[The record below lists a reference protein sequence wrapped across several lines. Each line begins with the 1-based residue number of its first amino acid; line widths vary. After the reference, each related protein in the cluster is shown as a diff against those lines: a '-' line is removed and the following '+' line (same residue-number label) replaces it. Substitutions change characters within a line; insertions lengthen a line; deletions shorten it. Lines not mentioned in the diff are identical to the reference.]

1 LVLKR
6 KLFQR
11 LLMSFLAIMLGV
23 ISLLM
28 DPADKMSA
36 IYLLIVGSI
45 ILIVSITMYLRKSEK
60 EDDLSKEYDERD
72 ALIEGQASN
81 ITMQCITSLIILLLF
96 LSNFIVLSVKAVLLL
111 LILALFILY
120 TVTKF
125 FYERV
130 L

>member
-1 LVLKR
+1 MKR
-6 KLFQR
+6 NLFQR
-11 LLMSFLAIMLGV
+11 LLTSFLAIILGV

-28 DPADKMSA
+28 NPTEKMAA
-36 IYLLIVGSI
+36 IYLFVVGII
-45 ILIVSITMYLRKSEK
+45 ILIVSITIYLRKSENK
-60 EDDLSKEYDERD
+60 DDLSKEYDERD

-81 ITMQCITSLIILLLF
+81 ITMQCITSLIIVLLF

-111 LILALFILY
+111 LILALFILN

-125 FYERV
+125 YYERV

>member
-1 LVLKR
+1 MKR

-11 LLMSFLAIMLGV
+11 LLTAFLAIILGV

-28 DPADKMSA
+28 NPTEKMSA
-36 IYLLIVGSI
+36 NYLFVVGII
-45 ILIVSITMYLRKSEK
+45 ILIVSITIYLRKSEN

-81 ITMQCITSLIILLLF
+81 ITMQCITSLIIVLLF

-111 LILALFILY
+111 LILALFILN

>member
-1 LVLKR
+1 MRR

-11 LLMSFLAIMLGV
+11 LLTAFLAIILGV

-28 DPADKMSA
+28 NPTEKMAA
-36 IYLLIVGSI
+36 IYLFVVGII
-45 ILIVSITMYLRKSEK
+45 ILIVSITIYLRKSEN

-81 ITMQCITSLIILLLF
+81 ITMQCITSLIIVLLF

-120 TVTKF
+120 TVSKF

>member
-1 LVLKR
+1 MKR

-11 LLMSFLAIMLGV
+11 LLTSFIAIILGV
-23 ISLLM
+23 TSLLM
-28 DPADKMSA
+28 NPTDKMSA
-36 IYLLIVGSI
+36 IYLFIAGTI
-45 ILIVSITMYLRKSEK
+45 ILIASITIYLRKSEK

-72 ALIEGQASN
+72 ALIEGQAAN
-81 ITMQCITSLIILLLF
+81 IAMQCISSLIIILLF

-111 LILALFILY
+111 LLLALFILNI
-120 TVTKF
+120 VTKF

>member
-1 LVLKR
+1 MKR

-11 LLMSFLAIMLGV
+11 FLTAFLAIILGV

-28 DPADKMSA
+28 NPTEKMTA
-36 IYLLIVGSI
+36 IYLFFVGII
-45 ILIVSITMYLRKSEK
+45 ILIVSITIYLRKSEK
-60 EDDLSKEYDERD
+60 EEDLSKEYDERD

-81 ITMQCITSLIILLLF
+81 ITMQCISLLIIILLF

-111 LILALFILY
+111 LILALFILN

>member
-1 LVLKR
+1 MKR

-11 LLMSFLAIMLGV
+11 LLTAFLAIILGV

-28 DPADKMSA
+28 NPTEKMA
-36 IYLLIVGSI
+36 PIYLFVVGII
-45 ILIVSITMYLRKSEK
+45 ILIVSITIYLRKSEN

-72 ALIEGQASN
+72 ALIEGQVSN
-81 ITMQCITSLIILLLF
+81 ITMQCITSLIIVLLF

-111 LILALFILY
+111 LILALFILN
-120 TVTKF
+120 TVAKF
-125 FYERV
+125 YYERV

>member
-1 LVLKR
+1 MKR

-11 LLMSFLAIMLGV
+11 LLISFLAIMLGV

-28 DPADKMSA
+28 NPEDKVST
-36 IYLLIVGSI
+36 IYLFIAGII
-45 ILIVSITMYLRKSEK
+45 ILIVSMTIYIRKSEN

-72 ALIEGQASN
+72 ALVEGQASN
-81 ITMQCITSLIILLLF
+81 ITMHCITLLIIVLLF

-111 LILALFILY
+111 LILALFILN

>member
-1 LVLKR
+1 LKR

-11 LLMSFLAIMLGV
+11 LLTAFLAIILGV

-28 DPADKMSA
+28 NPTEKMAA
-36 IYLLIVGSI
+36 IYLFVVGII
-45 ILIVSITMYLRKSEK
+45 ILIVSITIYLRKSEN

-81 ITMQCITSLIILLLF
+81 ITLQCITSLIIVLLF

-111 LILALFILY
+111 LILALFILN

-125 FYERV
+125 YYERV

>member
-1 LVLKR
+1 LKR

-11 LLMSFLAIMLGV
+11 LLLSLLAITLGV
-23 ISLLM
+23 ISLLLN
-28 DPADKMSA
+28 PTDKVSA
-36 IYLLIVGSI
+36 IYLFIAGTI
-45 ILIVSITMYLRKSEK
+45 ILIVSITIYLRKSEK

-72 ALIEGQASN
+72 ALVEGQASK
-81 ITMQCITSLIILLLF
+81 ITMQCITSLIIVLLF

-111 LILALFILY
+111 LIVALFILN

>member
-1 LVLKR
+1 MKR

-11 LLMSFLAIMLGV
+11 LLTSFLAIILGV

-28 DPADKMSA
+28 NPTEKMSA
-36 IYLLIVGSI
+36 IYLFVVGII
-45 ILIVSITMYLRKSEK
+45 ILIVSITIYFRKSEK

-81 ITMQCITSLIILLLF
+81 ITMQCISSLIILLLF

-111 LILALFILY
+111 LILALFILN

>member
-1 LVLKR
+1 MKR

-11 LLMSFLAIMLGV
+11 LLISFLAIMLGV

-28 DPADKMSA
+28 DPTDKNSA
-36 IYLLIVGSI
+36 IYLFIAGSI
-45 ILIVSITMYLRKSEK
+45 ILIVSITIYLRKSEK

-81 ITMQCITSLIILLLF
+81 ITMQCIASLIIVLLF

-111 LILALFILY
+111 LILALFILN

>member
-1 LVLKR
+1 MKR

-11 LLMSFLAIMLGV
+11 LLTAFLAIILGV

-28 DPADKMSA
+28 NPTEKMAA
-36 IYLLIVGSI
+36 IYLFVVGII
-45 ILIVSITMYLRKSEK
+45 ILIVSITIYLRKSEN

-81 ITMQCITSLIILLLF
+81 ITLQCITSLIIVLLF

-111 LILALFILY
+111 LILALFILN
-120 TVTKF
+120 TVTRF
-125 FYERV
+125 YYERV

>member
-1 LVLKR
+1 MKR

-11 LLMSFLAIMLGV
+11 LLTAFLAIILGV

-28 DPADKMSA
+28 NPTEKMTA
-36 IYLLIVGSI
+36 IYLFVVGII
-45 ILIVSITMYLRKSEK
+45 ILIVSITIYLRKSEK
-60 EDDLSKEYDERD
+60 EEDLSKEYDERD

-81 ITMQCITSLIILLLF
+81 TTMQCISSLIIILLF

-111 LILALFILY
+111 LILALFILN

>member
-1 LVLKR
+1 MKR
-6 KLFQR
+6 KVFQR
-11 LLMSFLAIMLGV
+11 LLTAFLAIILGV

-28 DPADKMSA
+28 NPTEKMTA
-36 IYLLIVGSI
+36 IYLFVVGII
-45 ILIVSITMYLRKSEK
+45 ILIVSITIYLRKSEN

-81 ITMQCITSLIILLLF
+81 ITMQCITSLIIVLLF

-120 TVTKF
+120 TVSKF

>member
-1 LVLKR
+1 MKR

-11 LLMSFLAIMLGV
+11 LLTAFLAIILGV

-28 DPADKMSA
+28 NPTEKMTA
-36 IYLLIVGSI
+36 IYLFIVGII
-45 ILIVSITMYLRKSEK
+45 ILIVSITIYLRKSEN

-81 ITMQCITSLIILLLF
+81 ITMQCITSLIIVLLF

-120 TVTKF
+120 TVSKF

>member
-1 LVLKR
+1 
-6 KLFQR
+6 
-11 LLMSFLAIMLGV
+11 MLGV

-28 DPADKMSA
+28 NPTEKMA
-36 IYLLIVGSI
+36 PIYLFVVGII
-45 ILIVSITMYLRKSEK
+45 ILIVSITIYLRKSEN

-81 ITMQCITSLIILLLF
+81 ITMQCITSLIIVLLF

-111 LILALFILY
+111 LILALFILN
-120 TVTKF
+120 TVAKF
-125 FYERV
+125 YYERV

>member
-1 LVLKR
+1 MKR
-6 KLFQR
+6 NLFQR
-11 LLMSFLAIMLGV
+11 LLTSFLAIILGV

-28 DPADKMSA
+28 NPTEKMAA
-36 IYLLIVGSI
+36 IYLFVVGII
-45 ILIVSITMYLRKSEK
+45 ILIVSITIYLRKSEND
-60 EDDLSKEYDERD
+60 DDLSKEYDERD

-81 ITMQCITSLIILLLF
+81 ITMQCITALIIVLLF

-120 TVTKF
+120 TVSKF

>member
-1 LVLKR
+1 
-6 KLFQR
+6 
-11 LLMSFLAIMLGV
+11 MLGV

-28 DPADKMSA
+28 DPADKMTA
-36 IYLLIVGSI
+36 IYLFITGII
-45 ILIVSITMYLRKSEK
+45 ILIVSITIYSRKSEN

-72 ALIEGQASN
+72 ALIDGHASN
-81 ITMQCITSLIILLLF
+81 ITMQCITSLIIVLLF

-111 LILALFILY
+111 LIIALFIFN

>member
-1 LVLKR
+1 
-6 KLFQR
+6 
-11 LLMSFLAIMLGV
+11 MN
-23 ISLLM
+23 
-28 DPADKMSA
+28 PTEKMTA
-36 IYLLIVGSI
+36 IYLFVVGII
-45 ILIVSITMYLRKSEK
+45 ILIVSITIYLRKSEN

-81 ITMQCITSLIILLLF
+81 ITMQCITSLIIVLLF

-120 TVTKF
+120 TVSKF

>member
-1 LVLKR
+1 MKR

-11 LLMSFLAIMLGV
+11 LLTAFLAIILGV

-28 DPADKMSA
+28 NPTEKMA
-36 IYLLIVGSI
+36 PIYLFVVGII
-45 ILIVSITMYLRKSEK
+45 ILIVSITIYLRKSEN

-81 ITMQCITSLIILLLF
+81 ITMQCITSLIIVLLF

-111 LILALFILY
+111 LILALFILN
-120 TVTKF
+120 TVAKF
-125 FYERV
+125 YYERV

>member
-1 LVLKR
+1 MKR
-6 KLFQR
+6 NLFQR
-11 LLMSFLAIMLGV
+11 LLTSFLAIILGV

-28 DPADKMSA
+28 NPTEKMAA
-36 IYLLIVGSI
+36 IYLFVVGII
-45 ILIVSITMYLRKSEK
+45 ILIVSITIYLRKSEN

-81 ITMQCITSLIILLLF
+81 ITMQCITSLIIVLLF

-111 LILALFILY
+111 LILALFILN

-125 FYERV
+125 YYERV

>member
-1 LVLKR
+1 MKR

-11 LLMSFLAIMLGV
+11 LLIALLAIMLGV
-23 ISLLM
+23 ISLLVNQT
-28 DPADKMSA
+28 DKVSA
-36 IYLLIVGSI
+36 IYLFIAGTV
-45 ILIVSITMYLRKSEK
+45 ILIASLTIYLRKSEK

-72 ALIEGQASN
+72 ALIDGHASN
-81 ITMQCITSLIILLLF
+81 ITMQCITTLIIVLLF

-111 LILALFILY
+111 LILALFILNN
-120 TVTKF
+120 VTKF

>member
-1 LVLKR
+1 MKR

-11 LLMSFLAIMLGV
+11 LLTSFIAIILGV
-23 ISLLM
+23 TSLLM
-28 DPADKMSA
+28 NPTDKMSA
-36 IYLLIVGSI
+36 IYLFIAGTI
-45 ILIVSITMYLRKSEK
+45 ILIASITIYLRKSEK

-72 ALIEGQASN
+72 ALIEGQAAN
-81 ITMQCITSLIILLLF
+81 IAMQCISSLIIILLF

-111 LILALFILY
+111 LILALFILNI
-120 TVTKF
+120 VTKF

>member
-1 LVLKR
+1 MKR

-11 LLMSFLAIMLGV
+11 VLISFLAIMLGV

-28 DPADKMSA
+28 NPVDKVSA
-36 IYLLIVGSI
+36 IYLFIAGII
-45 ILIVSITMYLRKSEK
+45 ILIVSITIYLRKSEK

-72 ALIEGQASN
+72 ALIEGHASN
-81 ITMQCITSLIILLLF
+81 ITMQGITLLIIVLLF

-111 LILALFILY
+111 LILALFILN

>member
-1 LVLKR
+1 MKR

-11 LLMSFLAIMLGV
+11 LLTSFLAIMLGV

-28 DPADKMSA
+28 DPADKMTA
-36 IYLLIVGSI
+36 IYLFITGII
-45 ILIVSITMYLRKSEK
+45 ILIVSITIYSRKSEN

-72 ALIEGQASN
+72 ALIDGHASN
-81 ITMQCITSLIILLLF
+81 ITMQCITSLIIVLLF

-111 LILALFILY
+111 LIIALFIFN

>member
-1 LVLKR
+1 MKR

-11 LLMSFLAIMLGV
+11 LLISFLAIMLGA

-28 DPADKMSA
+28 DPTDKISA
-36 IYLLIVGSI
+36 IYLFIAGSI
-45 ILIVSITMYLRKSEK
+45 ILIVSITIYLRKSEK
-60 EDDLSKEYDERD
+60 EADLSKEYDERD

-81 ITMQCITSLIILLLF
+81 KTMQCITSLIIVLLF

-111 LILALFILY
+111 LILALFILN

>member
-1 LVLKR
+1 MKR

-11 LLMSFLAIMLGV
+11 LLTAFLAIILGV

-28 DPADKMSA
+28 NPTEKMAA
-36 IYLLIVGSI
+36 IYLFVVGII
-45 ILIVSITMYLRKSEK
+45 ILIVSITIYLRKSEN

-81 ITMQCITSLIILLLF
+81 ITMQCITSLIIVLLF

-120 TVTKF
+120 TVSKF

>member
-1 LVLKR
+1 MKR
-6 KLFQR
+6 KLLQR
-11 LLMSFLAIMLGV
+11 LLTAFLAIILGV

-28 DPADKMSA
+28 NPTEKMA
-36 IYLLIVGSI
+36 PIYLFVVGII
-45 ILIVSITMYLRKSEK
+45 ILIVSITIYLRKSEN

-81 ITMQCITSLIILLLF
+81 ITMQCITSLIIVLLF

-120 TVTKF
+120 TVSKF

>member
-1 LVLKR
+1 MKR

-11 LLMSFLAIMLGV
+11 LLTAFLAIILGV

-28 DPADKMSA
+28 NPTEKMTA
-36 IYLLIVGSI
+36 IYLFVVGII
-45 ILIVSITMYLRKSEK
+45 ILIVSITIYLRKSEN

-81 ITMQCITSLIILLLF
+81 ITMQCITSLIIVLLF

-120 TVTKF
+120 TVSKF

>member
-1 LVLKR
+1 LKR

-11 LLMSFLAIMLGV
+11 FLTAFLAIILGV

-28 DPADKMSA
+28 NPTEKMTA
-36 IYLLIVGSI
+36 IYLFFVGII
-45 ILIVSITMYLRKSEK
+45 ILIVSITIYLRKSEK
-60 EDDLSKEYDERD
+60 EEDLSKEYDERD

-81 ITMQCITSLIILLLF
+81 ITMQCISLLIIILLF

-111 LILALFILY
+111 LILALFILN

>member
-1 LVLKR
+1 MKR

-11 LLMSFLAIMLGV
+11 LLTAFLAIILGV

-28 DPADKMSA
+28 NPTEKMTA
-36 IYLLIVGSI
+36 IYLFVVGII
-45 ILIVSITMYLRKSEK
+45 ILIVSITIFLRKSEN

-81 ITMQCITSLIILLLF
+81 ITMQCITSLIIVLLF

-120 TVTKF
+120 TVSKF

>member
-1 LVLKR
+1 MKR

-11 LLMSFLAIMLGV
+11 LLTSFIAIILGV
-23 ISLLM
+23 ISLLVN
-28 DPADKMSA
+28 PKDKMSA
-36 IYLLIVGSI
+36 IYLFIAGTI
-45 ILIVSITMYLRKSEK
+45 IMIASITIYLRKSEK

-72 ALIEGQASN
+72 ALIEGQAAN
-81 ITMQCITSLIILLLF
+81 IAMQCISSLIIILLF

-111 LILALFILY
+111 LILALFILNI
-120 TVTKF
+120 VTKF